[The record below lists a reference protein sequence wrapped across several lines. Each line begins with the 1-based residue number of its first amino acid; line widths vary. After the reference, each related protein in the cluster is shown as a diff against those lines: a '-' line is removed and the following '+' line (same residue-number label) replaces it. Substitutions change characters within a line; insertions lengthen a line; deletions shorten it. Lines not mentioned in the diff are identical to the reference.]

1 VGAIVPDALAATAE
15 HPHAHAVL
23 SAALPPGG
31 NASHAYLFHGPA
43 GAGKREAAREFAAA
57 LLSDGAADPVA
68 AARRAR
74 DGVHPD
80 LGWVTPSGASE
91 MLVGDV
97 DEAVVAAAQRT
108 PFEARRRVFVIERA
122 ETMNDQAANRML
134 KTLEEPPPFAHL
146 VLLTSRPD
154 QVLPTI
160 ASRCQQ
166 VRFEAPSI
174 DALEQRLARHGVD
187 PVSAAACARLSL
199 GDAERALELALGE
212 GPAIR
217 ARGEQ
222 VARAVIADDLVA
234 RPWEGLLAAA
244 AARADVA
251 MREVEE
257 RLTADLDLLPKKEQS
272 RAKREA
278 TDAARRAQRRARTD
292 SIDVA
297 LQLTGLWLRDVAV
310 VVDGA
315 PELVHHS
322 DRADAVAEDAAR
334 FKTAAPL
341 RAAVAAVDDTRFAL
355 HEVHATPELALEALA
370 FGLVRTLS

>member
-1 VGAIVPDALAATAE
+1 MRAVSDPLAATAD
-15 HPHAHAVL
+15 HPHARAVL
-23 SAALPPGG
+23 SAALPPAG
-31 NASHAYLFHGPA
+31 NPSHAYLFHGPA
-43 GAGKREAAREFAAA
+43 GAGKREVAREFAAV
-57 LLSDGAADPVA
+57 LLSEGVADPAA

-134 KTLEEPPPFAHL
+134 KTLEEPPAFAHL
-146 VLLTSRPD
+146 VLLTNRPD

-166 VRFEAPSI
+166 VRFEAPSLE
-174 DALEQRLARHGVD
+174 ALAERLARHGVD
-187 PVSAAACARLSL
+187 PQTAHACARLSL

-217 ARGEQ
+217 ARAEQ
-222 VARAVIADDLVA
+222 LARAVISGDLLA
-234 RPWEGLLAAA
+234 RPWDGLLEAAGT
-244 AARADVA
+244 RADVA
-251 MREVEE
+251 AKTTEE

-272 RAKREA
+272 RARREA
-278 TDAARRAQRRARTD
+278 TEAARRAQRRARTD
-292 SIDVA
+292 SIGVA

-322 DRADAVAEDAAR
+322 DRADAVAQDAERFRSAR
-334 FKTAAPL
+334 PL
-341 RAAVAAVDDTRFAL
+341 RAGVAAVDDTRFAL

-370 FGLVRTLS
+370 FGLVRVLS

>member
-1 VGAIVPDALAATAE
+1 VPDPLAATAD
-15 HPHAHAVL
+15 HPHARAVL
-23 SAALPPGG
+23 GAALPPAG
-31 NASHAYLFHGPA
+31 NPSHAYLFHGPA
-43 GAGKREAAREFAAA
+43 GAGKRDAAREFAAV
-57 LLSDGAADPVA
+57 LLSEGAADPVA

-134 KTLEEPPPFAHL
+134 KTLEEPPAFAHL

-166 VRFEAPSI
+166 VRFEAPSL
-174 DALEQRLARHGVD
+174 DVLAQRLGRHGVD
-187 PVSAAACARLSL
+187 PQTAQACARLSL

-217 ARGEQ
+217 ARAEQ
-222 VARAVIADDLVA
+222 LARAVISGDLLA
-234 RPWEGLLAAA
+234 RPWEGLLGAAG
-244 AARADVA
+244 ARADVA
-251 MREVEE
+251 ARATEE
-257 RLTADLDLLPKKEQS
+257 RLTADLDLLPKREQS
-272 RAKREA
+272 RARREA
-278 TDAARRAQRRARTD
+278 TEAARRAQRRARTD

-310 VVDGA
+310 TVDGA
-315 PELVHHS
+315 AELVHHA
-322 DRADAVAEDAAR
+322 DRAEAVAEDAAR
-334 FKTAAPL
+334 FRSALPL
-341 RAAVAAVDDTRFAL
+341 RAGVAAVDDTRFAL

-370 FGLVRTLS
+370 FGLVRVLS

>member
-1 VGAIVPDALAATAE
+1 MPDTLVATAT

-23 SAALPPGG
+23 SAALPPAG

-57 LLSDGAADPVA
+57 LLADGSADPGA
-68 AARRAR
+68 AARRVR

-154 QVLPTI
+154 QILPTI
-160 ASRCQQ
+160 ASRCQP

-174 DALEQRLARHGVD
+174 EALEQRLARHGVG
-187 PVSAAACARLSL
+187 PEAAAACARLSL

-217 ARGEQ
+217 ARAEQ
-222 VARAVIADDLVA
+222 LARAMIADELA
-234 RPWEGLLAAA
+234 PRPWEGLLAAA
-244 AARADVA
+244 GARADVA
-251 MREVEE
+251 MRETEE
-257 RLTADLDLLPKKEQS
+257 RLTTDLDLLPKREQT

-278 TDAARRAQRRARTD
+278 TEAARRAQRRARTE

-297 LQLTGLWLRDVAV
+297 LQLCGLWLRDVAV

-315 PELVHHS
+315 PELVHHT
-322 DRADAVAEDAAR
+322 DRAAAVAEDAAR
-334 FKTAAPL
+334 FKSAARL
-341 RAAVAAVDDTRFAL
+341 RAGVAAVDDTRFAL
-355 HEVHATPELALEALA
+355 HEVHATPELALEALSFKLA
-370 FGLVRTLS
+370 RELRA

>member
-1 VGAIVPDALAATAE
+1 MPPLPITPTHVRSSTRRSHHTAT
-15 HPHAHAVL
+15 PRTPTF
-23 SAALPPGG
+23 ST
-31 NASHAYLFHGPA
+31 GPA
-43 GAGKREAAREFAAA
+43 GAGKREVAREFAAA
-57 LLSDGAADPVA
+57 LLSDGAPDPAA

-74 DGVHPD
+74 DRVHPD
-80 LGWVTPSGASE
+80 LSWVTPSGASE

-160 ASRCQQ
+160 ASRCQL
-166 VRFEAPSI
+166 VRFEAPTP

-187 PVSAAACARLSL
+187 PQTAAACARLSL

-217 ARGEQ
+217 ARAEQ
-222 VARAVIADDLVA
+222 LARAVISGELAT
-234 RPWEGLLAAA
+234 RPWDGLLAAA
-244 AARADVA
+244 GAQADVA
-251 MREVEE
+251 ARTTEE
-257 RLTADLDLLPKKEQS
+257 RLTADLDLLPKREQS
-272 RAKREA
+272 KAKREA
-278 TDAARRAQRRARTD
+278 TEAARRAQRRARTD

-297 LQLTGLWLRDVAV
+297 LQLSGLWLRDVAV

-315 PELVHHS
+315 PELVHHT
-322 DRADAVAEDAAR
+322 DRAAAVAEDAAR
-334 FKTAAPL
+334 FKTAGPL

-370 FGLVRTLS
+370 FGLVRTLG